1 IYRDAVKYYPNSIMI
16 RTSFAI
22 ILYQLGKKSES
33 RIQAEIAINLDD
45 QMKHIEL
52 KIKPDKR
59 EALLKYIEEAKKIN

>member
-1 IYRDAVKYYPNSIMI
+1 MI